1 MLHEIIFNKYSKYER
16 LTHGELYLPLS
27 TNKEFVEECNL
38 LKVAIIGLEFFHVQ
52 SGKVVPINPING
64 IDCSSLLSQYEEW
77 NEVVKNCHK
86 EVINV
91 LQQEEERDNTQYY
104 NPTLLEKSEWQ

>member
-1 MLHEIIFNKYSKYER
+1 
-16 LTHGELYLPLS
+16 LPH
-27 TNKEFVEECNL
+27 VPL
-38 LKVAIIGLEFFHVQ
+38 LRFGAKKG
-52 SGKVVPINPING
+52 SVPINPING
-64 IDCSSLLSQYEEW
+64 IDCSSLLSKYEEW
-77 NEVVKNCHK
+77 NEVVKNCYK